1 MKRQVVYVLT
11 TVLSSLLLL
20 TSCGEKEQAAVKV
33 MHNKAVDALIEQVGK
48 ADVALELYKKEF
60 RQRKENWIRM
70 KQLCI
75 SYERRANEAAQAA
88 QKFRAAGKENL
99 AVMKEQESQKF
110 ASRVALFKEREVK
123 VEESFKTFQL
133 ELEEKKVALQIL
145 KDEVSALRAMGSLGD
160 DMMIDQSEERLE
172 KARELE
178 ESIKQDCDRA
188 QAAIDVNLSAF

>member
-11 TVLSSLLLL
+11 TVLSSLVLL

-70 KQLCI
+70 KQLSI

-88 QKFRAAGKENL
+88 QKFRAAGNENL
-99 AVMKEQESQKF
+99 GVMKEQESQKF

>member
-1 MKRQVVYVLT
+1 MKIQT
-11 TVLSSLLLL
+11 IACILSLFIMA
-20 TSCGEKEQAAVKV
+20 SCGEKEQAAVKV
-33 MHNKAVDALIEQVGK
+33 MHNKAVDALVEQVGK
-48 ADVALELYKKEF
+48 ADVALELYKMEF
-60 RQRKENWIRM
+60 RKRKENWIRM
-70 KQLCI
+70 KQLSI

-88 QKFRAAGKENL
+88 QKYRTAGKENL
-99 AVMKEQESQKF
+99 AQLKEQESQKF
-110 ASRVALFKEREVK
+110 ASRVAVFKEREVK
-123 VEESFKTFQL
+123 VEESFKTYQL

-145 KDEVSALRAMGSLGD
+145 KDEVSALQAMGSLGD

>member
-1 MKRQVVYVLT
+1 M
-11 TVLSSLLLL
+11 
-20 TSCGEKEQAAVKV
+20 KV

-70 KQLCI
+70 KQLSI

-110 ASRVALFKEREVK
+110 A
-123 VEESFKTFQL
+123 T
-133 ELEEKKVALQIL
+133 
-145 KDEVSALRAMGSLGD
+145 
-160 DMMIDQSEERLE
+160 
-172 KARELE
+172 
-178 ESIKQDCDRA
+178 
-188 QAAIDVNLSAF
+188 

>member
-1 MKRQVVYVLT
+1 MKIQT
-11 TVLSSLLLL
+11 IASILSLFIMA
-20 TSCGEKEQAAVKV
+20 SCGEKEQAAVKV
-33 MHNKAVDALIEQVGK
+33 MHNKAVDALVEQVGK
-48 ADVALELYKKEF
+48 ADVALELYKMEF
-60 RQRKENWIRM
+60 RKRKENWIRM
-70 KQLCI
+70 KQLSI

-88 QKFRAAGKENL
+88 QKYRTAGKENL
-99 AVMKEQESQKF
+99 AQLKEQESQKF
-110 ASRVALFKEREVK
+110 ASRVAVFKEREVK
-123 VEESFKTFQL
+123 VEESFKTYQL

-145 KDEVSALRAMGSLGD
+145 KDEVSALQAMGSLGD

>member
-1 MKRQVVYVLT
+1 M
-11 TVLSSLLLL
+11 
-20 TSCGEKEQAAVKV
+20 KV

-70 KQLCI
+70 KQLSI

>member
-1 MKRQVVYVLT
+1 MKIQT
-11 TVLSSLLLL
+11 IASILSLFIMA
-20 TSCGEKEQAAVKV
+20 SCGEKEQAAVKV
-33 MHNKAVDALIEQVGK
+33 MHNKAVDALVEQVGK
-48 ADVALELYKKEF
+48 ADVALELYKMEF
-60 RQRKENWIRM
+60 RKRKENWIRM
-70 KQLCI
+70 KQLSL

-88 QKFRAAGKENL
+88 QKYRTAGKENL
-99 AVMKEQESQKF
+99 AQLKEQESQKF
-110 ASRVALFKEREVK
+110 ASRVAVFKEREVK
-123 VEESFKTFQL
+123 VEESFKTYQL

-145 KDEVSALRAMGSLGD
+145 KDEVSALQAMGSLGD

>member
-1 MKRQVVYVLT
+1 MKLIT
-11 TVLSSLLLL
+11 IAIIAFISGSLL

-33 MHNKAVDALIEQVGK
+33 MHNKAVDALVEQVGK
-48 ADVALELYKKEF
+48 ADVALELYKKEL

-70 KQLCI
+70 KQLSI
-75 SYERRANEAAQAA
+75 SYDRRAKEAAEAA
-88 QKFRAAGKENL
+88 RKYRAEGKENL
-99 AVMKEQESQKF
+99 AVLKEQERQKF

-188 QAAIDVNLSAF
+188 QAAIDINLSSL

>member
-70 KQLCI
+70 KQLSI

-88 QKFRAAGKENL
+88 QKFRASGKENL